1 MHYLKISIVLL
12 FSVFASDG
20 FAQSPADRAD
30 TVKTTLDSRGFN
42 VKLGDSVENIVF
54 QLDDG
59 SIISLED
66 LKGKVILLQFTASW
80 CGVCRE
86 EMPLIESELW
96 NEFKEDGLMVIG
108 VDYDEPL
115 KKIKQFKKQIK
126 VTYPLALDPDGEIFS
141 KFAGKYSGVTRNVVI
156 DQNGKIIFLTRLF
169 KRDEFYEMKAVIE
182 QHLENN

>member
-1 MHYLKISIVLL
+1 M
-12 FSVFASDG
+12 FSVFAING
-20 FAQSPADRAD
+20 FTQSAVQNID
-30 TVKTTLDSRGFN
+30 TVKTTTDSNGFK

-54 QLDDG
+54 QLDDRSTI
-59 SIISLED
+59 SIED

-80 CGVCRE
+80 CGVCRD

-96 NEFKEDGLMVIG
+96 NEFKEDGLIVIG

-126 VTYPLALDPDGEIFS
+126 VTYPLALDPDGAIFS